1 MSFRGLKS
9 FLSLIAFVFFAT
21 LTILLWQAQNQ
32 HERQVL
38 MHLTETT
45 AEQLRIRIE
54 GFVNARIASLELL
67 ADRWVERQPPD
78 FSQQRFLTF
87 SNALFRHYPGFTA
100 INWIDPEGYIRW
112 VFPKEENAE
121 KQGKNISAY
130 GNAAYIATIERA
142 RNELQ
147 YALTPCME
155 LFEGGTGFEI
165 LVPLVHDGRIQGY
178 IDGVFQL
185 KRLLDVAVSREIFS
199 AFDLVISEGGH
210 VIYPSMDKCD
220 PASPDYDMKIPRI
233 VKQVN
238 LGGKIWNIQLAPTAT
253 LYTPSLVPN
262 FPFLAFGLALSAGL
276 AILLH
281 LLLHRMELYRESRD
295 TALYEIKERKKVEE
309 ALRENEKKLK
319 ETLDELS
326 AANVEME
333 SFVYTVSHDLK
344 TPIVT
349 IEGFI
354 GALREDFGQVLAGDA
369 DKYLKYMSDAA
380 LKMESLINDL
390 LNLSRIGRVT
400 EKKTVFPFGTVVK
413 GAIKLLQ
420 PQIDARGIEVH
431 VQEDLPEVFGEKKRI
446 TQVVDNFLSNAVK
459 YIGKDNPSPRIDV
472 GCNEENGQKVF
483 YFRDNGIGIEEMY
496 FNKIFQIF
504 QRLPAAKRAGDGT
517 GMGLT
522 IVKRIIE
529 YHGGRI
535 WLSSEPGKGT
545 TFFFTLKDK
554 DV

>member
-38 MHLTETT
+38 MHLMETT

-54 GFVNARIASLELL
+54 GFVNVRIASLELL

-78 FSQQRFLTF
+78 FSRQRFLTF

-112 VFPKEENAE
+112 VFPKEENA
-121 KQGKNISAY
+121 KAQGKHISDHGNPAY
-130 GNAAYIATIERA
+130 NATLERV

-155 LFEGGTGFEI
+155 LFQGGTGFEI
-165 LVPLVHDGRIQGY
+165 LLPLVHDGRIQGY
-178 IDGVFQL
+178 IGGVFQL
-185 KRLLDVAVSREIFS
+185 KKLLDITVSKEIFS
-199 AFDLVISEGGH
+199 TFDLVVSEEGR
-210 VIYPSMDKCD
+210 VIYPFADKRD
-220 PASPDYDMKIPRI
+220 PASPHHDMNIPRI
-233 VKQVN
+233 LKQVH
-238 LGGKIWNIQLAPTAT
+238 LGEKIWNIQLTPTDI

-262 FPFLAFGLALSAGL
+262 FSFLAFGLALSTGL
-276 AILLH
+276 AILLY
-281 LLLHRMELYRESRD
+281 LVLHRMELYRESRD

-309 ALRENEKKLK
+309 ALRKNEKKLK

-354 GALREDFGQVLAGDA
+354 GALREDFGQVLTDDA

-400 EKKTVFPFGTVVK
+400 EKKTLFPFAAVIEETLE
-413 GAIKLLQ
+413 LLK
-420 PQIDARGIEVH
+420 PQINARGIEVH

-446 TQVVDNFLSNAVK
+446 AQVADNLLSNAVK
-459 YIGKDNPSPRIDV
+459 YIGKDNPFPRIDV
-472 GCNEENGQKVF
+472 GCYEENGQKVF
-483 YFRDNGIGIEEMY
+483 YFRDNGIGIEEKY